1 RAALE
6 GLDDVHATA
15 ATRARV
21 GRLVCRR
28 GAIGRLRLVRGL
40 RRCRR
45 SDQLTRPYDGRG
57 LGAARQQTVVPDPV
71 EPVWQ
76 DVHEEAADKLV
87 RLKRH
92 GLVAGGAPYA
102 VVLWRGRVAA
112 RGGGRG

>member
-1 RAALE
+1 M
-6 GLDDVHATA
+6 
-15 ATRARV
+15 
-21 GRLVCRR
+21 
-28 GAIGRLRLVRGL
+28 RGL

-92 GLVAGGAPYA
+92 GLVAAGPLDP
-102 VVLWRGRVAA
+102 VVLVPERDAGRV
-112 RGGGRG
+112 GGDEPAVGDRDPMRVAGR

>member
-1 RAALE
+1 MREPNARWATYE
-6 GLDDVHATA
+6 GTA

-76 DVHEEAADKLV
+76 DVPWK
-87 RLKRH
+87 
-92 GLVAGGAPYA
+92 
-102 VVLWRGRVAA
+102 
-112 RGGGRG
+112 

>member
-1 RAALE
+1 VALADCEALCRMREPNARWATYE
-6 GLDDVHATA
+6 GTA

-76 DVHEEAADKLV
+76 DVPWK
-87 RLKRH
+87 
-92 GLVAGGAPYA
+92 
-102 VVLWRGRVAA
+102 
-112 RGGGRG
+112 